1 MLDTG
6 SQRNGQC
13 PLFDV
18 AGSFAAP
25 CQARG
30 QVSLLNKKTI
40 TMKNSPC
47 IVLLFMLLACVTGAS
62 AQTSVDGSVQ
72 TIFDDL
78 QTSKPGKGEVI
89 INQSQALRNMVGVRL
104 SGENVEKTDS
114 TAFLKIQG
122 FRTQVFSGN
131 NQRKSKDEA
140 FDKEKQIKELF
151 PTVPTYVTYTAPF
164 WKLRVGDFR
173 SHEEA
178 YHMQRLLMTAF
189 PSFGKEMY
197 IVREEVKI
205 PLN

>member
-1 MLDTG
+1 M
-6 SQRNGQC
+6 
-13 PLFDV
+13 
-18 AGSFAAP
+18 
-25 CQARG
+25 
-30 QVSLLNKKTI
+30 KKF
-40 TMKNSPC
+40 PC
-47 IVLLFMLLACVTGAS
+47 IILLFMLLACVTGAS
-62 AQTSVDGSVQ
+62 AQTSAEGSVE

-89 INQSQALRNMVGVRL
+89 INQPQALRNMVGVRL

-140 FDKEKQIKELF
+140 FDKEKKVKELF
-151 PTVPTYVTYTAPF
+151 PDVPTYVSYTAPF

-189 PSFGKEMY
+189 PTFGKEMY

>member
-1 MLDTG
+1 MKY
-6 SQRNGQC
+6 
-13 PLFDV
+13 F
-18 AGSFAAP
+18 P
-25 CQARG
+25 CILS
-30 QVSLLNKKTI
+30 SLL
-40 TMKNSPC
+40 
-47 IVLLFMLLACVTGAS
+47 LLACATGLS
-62 AQTSVDGSVQ
+62 AQVSADESVQ

-78 QTSKPGKGEVI
+78 QTSKPGKGDVI
-89 INQSQALRNMVGVRL
+89 VNQPEALRKMIGVRMY
-104 SGENVEKTDS
+104 GDNVEKTDS

-122 FRTQVFSGN
+122 YRTQVFSGN
-131 NQRKSKDEA
+131 NQRRSKDEA
-140 FDKEKQIKELF
+140 FEKEKMIKELF
-151 PTVPTYVTYTAPF
+151 PNVPTYVTYTAPF

>member
-1 MLDTG
+1 MKHI
-6 SQRNGQC
+6 
-13 PLFDV
+13 
-18 AGSFAAP
+18 P
-25 CQARG
+25 CIL
-30 QVSLLNKKTI
+30 SLL
-40 TMKNSPC
+40 
-47 IVLLFMLLACVTGAS
+47 LLLACATGLS
-62 AQTSVDGSVQ
+62 AQVSVDESVQ

-78 QTSKPGKGEVI
+78 QTSKPGKGDVI
-89 INQSQALRNMVGVRL
+89 VNQPEALRKMIGVRMH
-104 SGENVEKTDS
+104 GDNVEKTDS

-131 NQRKSKDEA
+131 NQRRSKDEA
-140 FDKEKQIKELF
+140 FEKEKMIKELF
-151 PTVPTYVTYTAPF
+151 PNVPTYVTYTAPF